1 MNLDQMK
8 VAITKQQ
15 LLGLEPYYILK
26 SILERKQT
34 NGWGRNLNIEF
45 CFWIRFQID
54 LESVVSG
61 QSFEEITLQFIDC
74 IQPDLNNQLAN
85 SPHEQLIGS
94 AKFNLKSK
102 KQNKK
107 LFV

>member
-45 CFWIRFQID
+45 CF
-54 LESVVSG
+54 
-61 QSFEEITLQFIDC
+61 
-74 IQPDLNNQLAN
+74 
-85 SPHEQLIGS
+85 
-94 AKFNLKSK
+94 
-102 KQNKK
+102 
-107 LFV
+107 